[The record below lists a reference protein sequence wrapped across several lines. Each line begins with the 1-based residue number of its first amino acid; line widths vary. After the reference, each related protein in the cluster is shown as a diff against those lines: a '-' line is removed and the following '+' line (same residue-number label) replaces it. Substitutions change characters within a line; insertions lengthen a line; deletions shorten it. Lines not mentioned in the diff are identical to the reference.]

1 VDHSIRG
8 VARRRVG
15 QSTLGKETTMARFP
29 STRLLL
35 ALALA
40 LPALAS
46 APGAAS
52 PREAA
57 IDARVD
63 LLLKKLSL
71 EEKIALLSG
80 TGFDTRSVERL
91 EIGGLHMSDG
101 PVGVRTG
108 KATAWPSSISTAAS
122 FDPDLV
128 RRIGAAIAREAKAK
142 GKNVVL
148 GPCVN
153 IQRVP
158 QGGRNFESYGE
169 DPYLD
174 ARMAVAYI
182 EGMQSE
188 GVAAT
193 VKHYALNNQEYE
205 RDTIDVQADERTIR
219 EIYLP
224 QFEAAVKEAGV
235 QAVMC
240 SYNKLNGPWAC
251 ENPWLLTDVLKKEW
265 GFRGLVMSD
274 WGATH
279 STAKAL
285 DAGLD
290 LEMPDGQHL
299 NEAKVKA
306 ALAAGELDEATIDEA
321 VRRQLRVQA
330 ALGWLD
336 RPLDEGALDTPAH
349 RALDREAAAAGM
361 VLLKNEGALLPLDSK
376 TLRTVAVIGPNAAF
390 ARTGGG
396 GSAYVSPIYAVTPL
410 EGIEE
415 RLGAGVKVDYAPGA
429 TFEGDLKPVPGSALR
444 PPAGR
449 SEKQGLLG
457 EYFGNEEWKG
467 EPSLV
472 RVDPE
477 IDWDWGPGGPGGW
490 DRVDHFSI
498 RWTGT
503 ITAPETGRY
512 ALGVTSDDGSWL
524 YLDGQLVVDNGGQHG
539 MNARSKTVELRAG
552 EPHEIRLD
560 MNELGGGAGV
570 ILGWQKVEGDPID
583 VAVAKA
589 RGADVALV
597 FVGHTNS
604 IETEG
609 RDRETLE
616 LPENQ
621 VKLLRAVAAA
631 NPKTVVV
638 LNTGAP
644 VLVEGWRGE
653 VPALLETWFA
663 GSETGHAVADVLFGD
678 ADPAGRLPMTW
689 PKRWEDAPAY
699 GHYPG
704 ADGKVSY
711 AEGILVGYRYYD
723 TKKIEPRF
731 AFGYGLSYTTFEY
744 SDLTAAPVAGQ
755 PWQVEVAFGVKNT
768 GARAGAEVAQ
778 VYVHDAQSS
787 VPRPEQELKGFRR
800 LSLKPGEAREVRLVL
815 DERAFSFFDP
825 TKKAWVAEPGDF
837 EIRVGGSSRR
847 IHLRRT
853 VTLP

>member
-1 VDHSIRG
+1 MTRLPSIRP
-8 VARRRVG
+8 V
-15 QSTLGKETTMARFP
+15 
-29 STRLLL
+29 
-35 ALALA
+35 
-40 LPALAS
+40 PALAV
-46 APGAAS
+46 ALAALFPALS
-52 PREAA
+52 PAQSKDAA
-57 IDARVD
+57 IDERVD
-63 LLLKKLSL
+63 SLLKQLSL

-91 EIGGLHMSDG
+91 KVGGLHMSDG

-108 KATAWPSSISTAAS
+108 TATAWPSSISTAAS
-122 FDPDLV
+122 FDPALV
-128 RRIGAAIAREAKAK
+128 ERIGAAIGEEAKAK

-193 VKHYALNNQEYE
+193 VKHYALNNQEHE
-205 RDTIDVQADERTIR
+205 RTTIDVQADERTMR

-251 ENPWLLTDVLKKEW
+251 ENPWLLTDVLKREW

-285 DAGLD
+285 NAGLD

-306 ALAAGELDEATIDEA
+306 ALAAGELDVATIDEA
-321 VRRQLRVQA
+321 VRRQLRVQV

-336 RPLDEGALDTPAH
+336 RPLDEGALDTPEH

-361 VLLKNEGALLPLDSK
+361 VLLKNDGALLPLDPGK
-376 TLRTVAVIGPNAAF
+376 LRSVAVIGPNAAV

-396 GSAYVSPIYAVTPL
+396 GSAYVSPIYAVAPL
-410 EGIEE
+410 EGIEAK
-415 RLGAGVKVDYAPGA
+415 LGGAVKVDYAPGA
-429 TFEGDLKPVPGSALR
+429 TFEGDLKPVPTSALR
-444 PPAGR
+444 PPAGHG
-449 SEKQGLLG
+449 EAPGLLG
-457 EYFGNEEWKG
+457 QYFGNEEWKG

-472 RVDPE
+472 RVDPR
-477 IDWDWGPGGPGGW
+477 IDWDWGPGGPEGW
-490 DRVDHFSI
+490 DQVDHFSI

-503 ITAPETGRY
+503 ITAPETGLY
-512 ALGVTSDDGSWL
+512 SLGVTSDDGSWL
-524 YLDGQLVVDNGGQHG
+524 YLDGQLLVDNGGQHG

-552 EPHEIRLD
+552 EPREIRVD
-560 MNELGGGAGV
+560 MNELGGGAGT
-570 ILGWQKVEGDPID
+570 ILGWQRIEGDPID

-589 RGADVALV
+589 KAADVALV

-609 RDRETLE
+609 IDRETLE

-621 VKLLRAVAAA
+621 VTLLRAVAAA

-644 VLVEGWRGE
+644 VLVERWLGD

-704 ADGKVSY
+704 ANGKVSY

-723 TKKIEPRF
+723 TKKVEPRF

-744 SDLTAAPVAGQ
+744 AGLKVAPAAGR
-755 PWQVEVAFGVKNT
+755 PWQVDLAFRVRNT
-768 GARAGAEVAQ
+768 GSRAGAEVAQ
-778 VYVHDAQSS
+778 VYVHDAQCS
-787 VPRPEQELKGFRR
+787 VPRPEQELKAFRR
-800 LSLKPGEAREVRLVL
+800 VLLKPGETREVRLAL
-815 DERAFSFFDP
+815 DGRAFSFFDP
-825 TKKAWVAEPGDF
+825 TTKSWVAEPGDF
-837 EIRVGGSSRR
+837 EIRVGGSSR
-847 IHLRRT
+847 HTPLRQT

>member
-1 VDHSIRG
+1 MTRLASIRPLLS
-8 VARRRVG
+8 VAG
-15 QSTLGKETTMARFP
+15 
-29 STRLLL
+29 
-35 ALALA
+35 ALAILFPA
-40 LPALAS
+40 LLPAQS
-46 APGAAS
+46 K
-52 PREAA
+52 EAA
-57 IDARVD
+57 IDARVES
-63 LLLKKLSL
+63 LLKQLSL

-91 EIGGLHMSDG
+91 KIGGLHMSDG

-108 KATAWPSSISTAAS
+108 TATAWPSSISTAAS
-122 FDPDLV
+122 FDPGLV
-128 RRIGAAIAREAKAK
+128 RQIGAAIAREAKAK
-142 GKNVVL
+142 GKNVIL

-174 ARMAVAYI
+174 SRMAVAYI
-182 EGMQSE
+182 EGMQGE

-193 VKHYALNNQEYE
+193 VKHYALNNQEYQ
-205 RDTIDVQADERTIR
+205 RDTIDVQADERTMR

-224 QFEAAVKEAGV
+224 TFRAAVKEAGV
-235 QAVMC
+235 EAVMC
-240 SYNKLNGPWAC
+240 SYNKLDGPWAC
-251 ENPWLLTDVLKKEW
+251 ENPWLLTEVLKKGW

-279 STAKAL
+279 STARAL
-285 DAGLD
+285 NAGLD

-299 NEAKVKA
+299 NEARVKA
-306 ALAAGELDEATIDEA
+306 ALASGELAVGTIDEA
-321 VRRQLRVQA
+321 VRRQLRVQVA
-330 ALGWLD
+330 MGWLD
-336 RPLDEGALDTPAH
+336 RPLDAGALDTPAH

-361 VLLKNEGALLPLDSK
+361 VLLKNEGALLPLDPR
-376 TLRTVAVIGPNAAF
+376 TLKTVAVLGPNAAF

-410 EGIEE
+410 AGIRE

-429 TFEGDLKPVPGSALR
+429 TFEGDLKPVPASALR

-449 SEKQGLLG
+449 SEKAGLLG
-457 EYFGNEEWKG
+457 QYFADEEWRG
-467 EPSLV
+467 EPALV
-472 RVDPE
+472 RVDPQ
-477 IDWDWGPGGPGGW
+477 IDWDWGPGGPEGW

-512 ALGVTSDDGSWL
+512 ELGVTSDDGSWL
-524 YLDGQLVVDNGGQHG
+524 YLDGQLLVDNGGQHG
-539 MNARSKTVELRAG
+539 MSARSKAVELRAG
-552 EPHEIRLD
+552 EPHEIRVD
-560 MNELGGGAGV
+560 MNERGGGAGV
-570 ILGWQKVEGDPID
+570 VLGWQKVEGDPID
-583 VAVAKA
+583 VAAARAKA
-589 RGADVALV
+589 ADVALV

-609 RDRETLE
+609 TDRETLE

-621 VKLLRAVAAA
+621 VELLRAVAAA

-644 VLVEGWRGE
+644 VLVEGWLGE

-678 ADPAGRLPMTW
+678 RSPAGRLPMTW

-723 TKKIEPRF
+723 TKKVEPRF
-731 AFGYGLSYTTFEY
+731 PFGYGLSYTTFEY
-744 SDLTAAPVAGQ
+744 SGLKVTPAAGRTWP
-755 PWQVEVAFGVKNT
+755 VEVAFRVKNT
-768 GARAGAEVAQ
+768 GPRGGAEVAQ
-778 VYVHDAQSS
+778 VYVHDAASS
-787 VPRPEQELKGFRR
+787 LPRPDQELKGFRR
-800 LSLKPGEAREVRLVL
+800 VLLKPGESQEVGLTL

-825 TKKAWVAEPGDF
+825 AKKAWVAEPGDF
-837 EIRVGGSSRR
+837 EIRVGGSSRSVA
-847 IHLRRT
+847 LRQT